1 MIIIMTAVA
10 QKQTVLI
17 IAYFLAMIN
26 LILESPIISKID

>member
-17 IAYFLAMIN
+17 IACFLAMIN